1 MEQYRMFELRF
12 ESSRPKGSEAV
23 VDLEAVYTN
32 GGE

>member
-23 VDLEAVYTN
+23 VDLDQRP
-32 GGE
+32 